1 VNRCP
6 RERVELH
13 VDPRRCL
20 VFALAVAALA
30 GVGCGGGPARQA
42 QPEGRGMASEQFSR
56 AGWRTDFSRHS
67 VALSEFA
74 SGGPS
79 RDGIAPIDRPR
90 FEAPAQAARWLDAR
104 EPVLV
109 VEVDEHVRA
118 YPHRILI
125 WHEIVNDTLAGR
137 PIAVTYCPLCNSAVV
152 FDRRVSGRTLR
163 LGTTGNLRGSDLVM
177 WDDATESWWQQ
188 LTGEAV
194 VGELTGAHLHAIP
207 AQTLSFAEFRSHHPG
222 GEVLSR
228 NTGHD
233 RDYGRNP
240 YERYD
245 QPDDEPALLGR
256 KADRRL
262 PPKERVVAIIR
273 GRSAAVI
280 PFSRLARDPVVE
292 VEIAGEHLVVVFT
305 AGVRSALDAPNIRDS
320 RDVGTAAAFSRE
332 LDGRLLDLVRSRPG
346 RFRDR
351 QTGSEWNVAG
361 RAVAGPLRGRR
372 LTAAVHDL
380 SFWFAVAAF
389 RPDARILRR

>member
-1 VNRCP
+1 VNRSS
-6 RERVELH
+6 RARVELQVH
-13 VDPRRCL
+13 ARRYL
-20 VFALAVAALA
+20 VLVLAAGALAA
-30 GVGCGGGPARQA
+30 VGCGGGPSRQA
-42 QPEGRGMASEQFSR
+42 QPEGRGASDERFDR

-90 FEAPAQAARWLDAR
+90 FEAPAQAARWLEAR

-109 VEVDEHVRA
+109 VEVEERARA
-118 YPHRILI
+118 YPHQILI

-137 PIAVTYCPLCNSAVV
+137 PIAVTYCPLCNSGVV
-152 FDRRVSGRTLR
+152 FDRRVRGRTLR

-188 LTGEAV
+188 FTGEAV
-194 VGELTGAHLHAIP
+194 VGELTGARLRAIP
-207 AQTLSFAEFRSHHPG
+207 SQTLGFAEFRSQHPR

-228 NTGHD
+228 NTGHH

-245 QPDDEPALLGR
+245 QPDDEPFLLDR

-273 GRSAAVI
+273 GRSAAVV

-292 VEIAGEHLVVVFT
+292 VEIAGERLVVLF
-305 AGVRSALDAPNIRDS
+305 APGVRSALDAPTIRDS

-332 LDGRLLDLVRSRPG
+332 LDGRLLGLVRSRSG

-351 QTGSEWNVAG
+351 QTGSEWSVAG
-361 RAVAGPLRGRR
+361 RAVAGPLRDRR

-389 RPDARILRR
+389 RPNARILRR